1 MAKPPTI
8 FKRSSNLL
16 LQHIVAN
23 VAIGEPLPTEQRMTE
38 LCQGSRTAIRSALT
52 YLHSQGLISDLKE
65 RRLLRKPK
73 ADDYF
78 DEAELQTGAD
88 RIQQVLMERI
98 YQSDLPPGSEFSEAE
113 LARASGASTISVRE
127 FLIGFSRFG
136 LIEKKPRGGWRLC
149 AFDVEFGTELADM
162 RQMFEMAAV
171 EHFATLPPDDP
182 AFEELDKLVVRHE
195 RLESTMPARHKDFPA
210 LDRDFHTF
218 MIGLLKN
225 RFAQEFYDI
234 VSLVFHYHYQW
245 DKGDEEARFQ
255 HAVKEHLAILR
266 ALARRD
272 AAGALAAMR
281 SHLGSARSTMMQSIH
296 TRKKALHP
304 G

>member
-8 FKRSSNLL
+8 FMRSTNLL
-16 LQHIVAN
+16 LQHIATN
-23 VAIGEPLPTEQRMTE
+23 VAIGEALPTEQRMTE
-38 LCQGSRTAIRSALT
+38 LCQGSRTAIRSALA
-52 YLHSQGLISDLKE
+52 YLHTQGLISDLKQ
-65 RRLLRKPK
+65 RRLLRKPRTK
-73 ADDYF
+73 DYF

-98 YQSDLPPGSEFSEAE
+98 YQSDLPPGTEFSEAE

-149 AFDVEFGTELADM
+149 AFDVTFATEVADM
-162 RQMFEMAAV
+162 RQMFEFAAV
-171 EHFATLPPDDP
+171 EHFSTLAPDDP
-182 AFEELDKLVVRHE
+182 AFAELDKLIVRHE
-195 RLESTMPARHKDFPA
+195 RLESALPSRHKDFPA

-218 MIGLLKN
+218 LIGLLKN
-225 RFAQEFYDI
+225 RFAQDFYDI

-245 DKGDEEARFQ
+245 DKGDEAARFQ
-255 HAVKEHLAILR
+255 NAVTEHLALLR

-272 AAGALAAMR
+272 PAAALAAMR
-281 SHLGSARSTMMQSIH
+281 SHLRSARSTMMQSIR
-296 TRKKALHP
+296 TREKAMHSA
-304 G
+304 

>member
-8 FKRSSNLL
+8 FKRCTNLL
-16 LQHIVAN
+16 LEHIAAN
-23 VAIGEPLPTEQRMTE
+23 LAIGDALPTEQRMTE
-38 LCQGSRTAIRSALT
+38 LAQGSRTAIRSALA
-52 YLHSQGLISDLKE
+52 YLHTQGVISDLKE
-65 RRLLRKPK
+65 RRLLRKPRAK
-73 ADDYF
+73 DYF

-88 RIQQVLMERI
+88 RIQLVLMERI
-98 YQSDLPPGSEFSEAE
+98 YQSDLPPGAEFSEAE

-149 AFDVEFGTELADM
+149 AFDVPFATEVADM
-162 RQMFEMAAV
+162 RQMFEFAAV
-171 EHFATLPPDDP
+171 EHFNTLPPGDP
-182 AFEELDKLVVRHE
+182 AFAEVDKLIERHE
-195 RLESTMPARHKDFPA
+195 RLAAAMPARHKDFPT

-218 MIGLLKN
+218 LIGLLKN

-245 DKGDEEARFQ
+245 DKGDEAERIEY
-255 HAVKEHLAILR
+255 AVQEHLVLLR

-272 AAGALAAMR
+272 PRAAMAAMR
-281 SHLGSARSTMMQSIH
+281 THLNSARSTMMQSIR
-296 TRKKALHP
+296 TREKSMHS